1 MQLSSMKLHVTGIVL
16 AVSVLLGAGGQG
28 MAGEPKR
35 SGWYIGAGAGVNWA
49 SGMKLAGRNLDTLC
63 YPDSDCR
70 HVGGAPEGY
79 RWFYD
84 IDSDPGSAFE
94 ISVGRMFGN
103 VRVEL
108 SASQRDNDIE
118 EEFTGITYLDGSGI
132 VPKDGNYESSAT
144 RSVDDLTT
152 RTLSL
157 NAYYDFP
164 LPEMPIVPYLGAG
177 LGLSFVELSGLY
189 FDIQYS
195 CKDPASDCER
205 PKRYNSRQD
214 VDLTDTVL
222 SKHLYAGADYHLDD
236 SFLLGLKLSYSL
248 VGDMEDRDSY
258 SEHPVPGLTSLTEI
272 EDMKHWSLMF
282 GLKYRFGR

>member
-1 MQLSSMKLHVTGIVL
+1 MRLSSMKLHVIGVVL
-16 AVSVLLGAGGQG
+16 AVCALLGAGGQG

-35 SGWYIGAGAGVNWA
+35 SGWYVGAGAGVNWT
-49 SGMKLAGRNLDTLC
+49 SEMKQAGWNLDTLC

-84 IDSDPGSAFE
+84 IDSDPGSTFE

-164 LPEMPIVPYLGAG
+164 LPESPIVPYLGAG
-177 LGLSFVELSGLY
+177 LGLSFVDLSGLY
-189 FDIQYS
+189 FNIQYS

-205 PKRYNSRQD
+205 PERYNSRQD

-236 SFLLGLKLSYSL
+236 RFLLGLKLSYSL
-248 VGDMEDRDSY
+248 VDDMEDRDSY
-258 SEHPVPGLTSLTEI
+258 SEHPVPDLTSLTEI

-282 GLKYRFGR
+282 GLKYRLGG

>member
-1 MQLSSMKLHVTGIVL
+1 
-16 AVSVLLGAGGQG
+16 

-35 SGWYIGAGAGVNWA
+35 SGWYVGAGAGVNWT
-49 SGMKLAGRNLDTLC
+49 SGMKQAGWNLDTLC

-132 VPKDGNYESSAT
+132 IPKDGNCESIST
-144 RSVDDLTT
+144 TSVDDLTT

-164 LPEMPIVPYLGAG
+164 LPESPIVPYLGAG
-177 LGLSFVELSGLY
+177 LGLSFVDLSGLY
-189 FDIQYS
+189 YHSQYS

-205 PKRYNSRQD
+205 P
-214 VDLTDTVL
+214 
-222 SKHLYAGADYHLDD
+222 
-236 SFLLGLKLSYSL
+236 
-248 VGDMEDRDSY
+248 E
-258 SEHPVPGLTSLTEI
+258 
-272 EDMKHWSLMF
+272 
-282 GLKYRFGR
+282 